1 MMDYLSE
8 HFSMEEMTRSQTAK
22 EQHIDNTPSEAAI
35 RNLKILCTQVLEPA
49 RVKLGRPI
57 IITSGYRCAKLN
69 AAVGGV
75 PKSYH
80 TKGMAAD
87 IRIDNIRD
95 AYNLA
100 KLLNDRP
107 LTDLVLIEHSSSAQW
122 LHVQWSRYPRHRVN
136 FDYKV

>member
-1 MMDYLSE
+1 MDYLSE
-8 HFSMEEMTRSQTAK
+8 HFSMEEMTRSRTAK

-49 RVKLGRPI
+49 RAKLGRPI
-57 IITSGYRCAKLN
+57 IITSGYRCTKLN
-69 AAVGGV
+69 AFVGGV

-87 IRIDNIRD
+87 IRIENIRD

-100 KLLNDRP
+100 KILDKQP
-107 LTDLVLIEHSSSAQW
+107 LTDLVLIEHSSTAQW
-122 LHVQWSRYPRHRVN
+122 LHVQWSRFPRHRVN
-136 FDYKV
+136 FSYKV